1 MDRAFWFVILISIGV
16 VLVTIF
22 IFSKRRRAR
31 SGELNE
37 AARASPQPGATSRYR
52 GAQPKSADLPLSP
65 PAAEDIDNNVQFTVY
80 RPSTIVPQ
88 LWYTLV
94 AFAHLSK
101 ARPNAPPNEPDPI
114 KEVQRLA
121 AKILSDQPA
130 RYEAS
135 KLDRGF
141 SVPRKGLLTFVPLIA
156 GCEFNPPTQSILWQ
170 KTVHKVEFE
179 MMALPEVDGSE
190 VEGQM
195 TVYLGN
201 IILTEVPLR
210 ISVDSHYVAPQSQP
224 SETEE
229 ASAMPYRKIFA
240 SYSHQDIEIVEDFE
254 NYVRAL
260 GDTYLR
266 DVQTLRAGEVWSEKL
281 EEMIREASVFQLFW
295 SSKSMPSKFVRQEWE
310 YALSLNRPKFIRPV
324 YWEEPLPETKPDL
337 PPASL
342 KRLHFYKFPGHE
354 PEKSEGM
361 LVPVAEK
368 PKSRRHTGALM
379 TVALASFFAVASI
392 AYLRLN
398 SGGNSGSPIPTPL
411 NTPDVRIEVRPTNKL
426 RVKGDSAAYSIV
438 VTNRGPGKIINLEL
452 REHLPDEL
460 EYVSSD
466 PRAVLKDSNTIVWTV
481 DEIVEGPSATVPFS
495 VTVKLRSTV
504 KDKKS
509 ITTSQTLTYTD
520 EEGNRRTIDL
530 VNQTVRLE

>member
-1 MDRAFWFVILISIGV
+1 MDSAFWFVILIAIGV

-22 IFSKRRRAR
+22 IFSKRRRGR
-31 SGELNE
+31 SGELDE
-37 AARASPQPGATSRYR
+37 TVRASPQPGVTPRYR
-52 GAQPKSADLPLSP
+52 GAQPKSPDLPLSP
-65 PAAEDIDNNVQFTVY
+65 PAAQDPAAQDIDNNVQFTVY

-101 ARPNAPPNEPDPI
+101 PRPNAPPNEPDPL

-130 RYEAS
+130 QYEAS

-141 SVPRKGLLTFVPLIA
+141 SVPRKGLLTFVPLVE

-170 KTVHKVEFE
+170 KTVHKLEFE
-179 MMALPEVDGSE
+179 MRALPEVDGRE

-229 ASAMPYRKIFA
+229 ASATPYRKIFA
-240 SYSHQDIEIVEDFE
+240 SYSHQDTEIVEDFE

-266 DVQTLRAGEVWSEKL
+266 DVQTLRAGEVWSERL

-354 PEKSEGM
+354 QEKREGLWRTTASGM
-361 LVPVAEK
+361 SFTIGLSASDTLKADAKGHAEAVFTVTNVTARPVRGMARARALGDTKREWL
-368 PKSRRHTGALM
+368 SIGGETERDFGGGGTEQFSVSFDAAGAPPGKYQFRLD
-379 TVALASFFAVASI
+379 VAS
-392 AYLRLN
+392 A
-398 SGGNSGSPIPTPL
+398 
-411 NTPDVRIEVRPTNKL
+411 
-426 RVKGDSAAYSIV
+426 
-438 VTNRGPGKIINLEL
+438 IN
-452 REHLPDEL
+452 PDE
-460 EYVSSD
+460 D
-466 PRAVLKDSNTIVWTV
+466 FR
-481 DEIVEGPSATVPFS
+481 EGPT
-495 VTVKLRSTV
+495 VTVEVGAAALPAAPAKKFPLWVIPVILGVVVIIGVVVLILALRS
-504 KDKKS
+504 
-509 ITTSQTLTYTD
+509 
-520 EEGNRRTIDL
+520 
-530 VNQTVRLE
+530 

>member
-1 MDRAFWFVILISIGV
+1 MASAFWFVILISIGV
-16 VLVTIF
+16 VLVTILV
-22 IFSKRRRAR
+22 FSKRRGGR
-31 SGELNE
+31 SRKLNE
-37 AARASPQPGATSRYR
+37 TVRASPQPGVTSRYR
-52 GAQPKSADLPLSP
+52 GAQPKSPDLPLSP
-65 PAAEDIDNNVQFTVY
+65 TAAEEQPAAEDIDNNVQFTVY

-101 ARPNAPPNEPDPI
+101 PRPNAPPNEPDPV

-141 SVPRKGLLTFVPLIA
+141 SVPRKGLLTFVPLVE

-179 MMALPEVDGSE
+179 MRALPEVDGRE

-229 ASAMPYRKIFA
+229 ASATPYRKIFA
-240 SYSHQDIEIVEDFE
+240 SYSHQDTEIVEDFE

-266 DVQTLRAGEVWSEKL
+266 DVQTLRAGEVWSERL

-354 PEKSEGM
+354 PERREG
-361 LVPVAEK
+361 LW
-368 PKSRRHTGALM
+368 RT
-379 TVALASFFAVASI
+379 TALAKSFTITTTATDTLKTDAKGHAEAVYTVTNSTARPVRGMARAKSLGDTKKESLSIAGETERDFGGGATEQFSVSFDAAGAPAGKYPFRLEVAS
-392 AYLRLN
+392 ALN
-398 SGGNSGSPIPTPL
+398 
-411 NTPDVRIEVRPTNKL
+411 
-426 RVKGDSAAYSIV
+426 
-438 VTNRGPGKIINLEL
+438 
-452 REHLPDEL
+452 PDE
-460 EYVSSD
+460 D
-466 PRAVLKDSNTIVWTV
+466 FT
-481 DEIVEGPSATVPFS
+481 EGPTVNVEVAG
-495 VTVKLRSTV
+495 VTAPVVHT
-504 KDKKS
+504 KKGFPKW
-509 ITTSQTLTYTD
+509 IIPVIL
-520 EEGNRRTIDL
+520 GL
-530 VNQTVRLE
+530 VVIIGVVVLILVLSS